1 MRRGAPLQFRLAA
14 PLAFAALLFL
24 GVACVPTRGGWD
36 SQSRVRETPALRAL
50 SGQRLGDMVPFPG
63 LVASAGPSGSP
74 RLALVVCRFAAGT
87 ALRIRSDGPGW
98 SEPAGA
104 AALAALAPLLARLGL
119 SLERTTVTP
128 VEIEIHAHL
137 GLEAEAPEGLG
148 DTLAECDVT
157 NDVSNDL
164 GGEAGLGPRGLV
176 RRADIRMRRSGID
189 AKGLVQRASDD
200 AWIGA
205 LLHELAHALGFSG
218 HAATGRSLLVRDE
231 GVLREIGRAV
241 LQGQPLSD
249 PTLTALYQLRPGQIL
264 GERTLSRA
272 SANWL
277 RAVLRLDAE
286 LEAAGIRRTA
296 LVASVGDREARL
308 SFRYANGRG
317 FGLRFP
323 GWPERLRDG
332 GEVFAIP
339 DRAALEAMR
348 AAGGESDE
356 RGASDAAESASEG
369 DGPAVSR

>member
-1 MRRGAPLQFRLAA
+1 MGGPARMRRVSPLQFWLTAS
-14 PLAFAALLFL
+14 LVLAALLL
-24 GVACVPTRGGWD
+24 LLVACVPTRGGWD
-36 SQSRVRETPALRAL
+36 SQSLVRDTPGLRAL

-63 LVASAGPSGSP
+63 LVASAGPAGSP

-87 ALRIRSDGPGW
+87 ALRIRSKGPGW

-104 AALAALAPLLARLGL
+104 AALAALAPTLARLGL
-119 SLERTTVTP
+119 SLERTTAAP
-128 VEIEIHAHL
+128 AEIEIHAHV
-137 GLEAEAPEGLG
+137 GPEAEAPDGLG
-148 DTLAECDVT
+148 DALVEC
-157 NDVSNDL
+157 DVSNDV

-241 LQGQPLSD
+241 LQGQLLSD
-249 PTLTALYQLRPGQIL
+249 PTLTALYQLRPGQVL
-264 GERTLSRA
+264 GERALTPA
-272 SANWL
+272 SATWL

-286 LEAAGIRRTA
+286 REAAGIRRTA

-308 SFRYANGRG
+308 SFRYADGRG

-323 GWPERLRDG
+323 GWAARLRDG
-332 GEVFAIP
+332 GEVIAIP
-339 DRAALEAMR
+339 DRAALATMR
-348 AAGGESDE
+348 AA
-356 RGASDAAESASEG
+356 
-369 DGPAVSR
+369 VSR

>member
-1 MRRGAPLQFRLAA
+1 MGGPARMRRGAPLQFGLVA
-14 PLAFAALLFL
+14 LLTLAALLL
-24 GVACVPTRGGWD
+24 LDVACVPTRGGWD
-36 SQSRVRETPALRAL
+36 SQSLVRETPGLRAL

-63 LVASAGPSGSP
+63 LVASADPSDSP

-98 SEPAGA
+98 SEPVGA
-104 AALAALAPLLARLGL
+104 AALAALAPLLVRLGL
-119 SLERTTVTP
+119 SLERTTATP

-157 NDVSNDL
+157 NDVSNDVSNV

-189 AKGLVQRASDD
+189 AKGLVQRASDE

-218 HAATGRSLLVRDE
+218 HAATGHSLLVRDE

-249 PTLTALYQLRPGQIL
+249 PTLAALYQLRPGQIL
-264 GERTLSRA
+264 GERTLTPA
-272 SANWL
+272 SATWL

-286 LEAAGIRRTA
+286 REAAGIRRTA

-308 SFRYANGRG
+308 SFRYADGRG

-323 GWPERLRDG
+323 DWPARLRDG
-332 GEVFAIP
+332 GAVIAIP
-339 DRAALEAMR
+339 DRAALEAIR
-348 AAGGESDE
+348 
-356 RGASDAAESASEG
+356 
-369 DGPAVSR
+369 PAVSR

>member
-1 MRRGAPLQFRLAA
+1 MGGPARMRRASPLQFGLTASLA
-14 PLAFAALLFL
+14 LAALLL
-24 GVACVPTRGGWD
+24 LVVACVPTRGGWD
-36 SQSRVRETPALRAL
+36 SQSLVRETPGLRAL

-63 LVASAGPSGSP
+63 LVASADPAGSP

-87 ALRIRSDGPGW
+87 ALRIRSKGPGW

-104 AALAALAPLLARLGL
+104 AALAALAPTLARLGL
-119 SLERTTVTP
+119 SLERTPAPP
-128 VEIEIHAHL
+128 VEIEIHAHV
-137 GLEAEAPEGLG
+137 GPEAEAPDGLG
-148 DTLAECDVT
+148 DTLVECDVS
-157 NDVSNDL
+157 NDVSNDV
-164 GGEAGLGPRGLV
+164 GGEARLGPRGLV

-231 GVLREIGRAV
+231 AVLREIGRAV

-264 GERTLSRA
+264 GERALTPA
-272 SANWL
+272 SATWL

-286 LEAAGIRRTA
+286 REAAGIRRTA

-308 SFRYANGRG
+308 SFRYADGGG

-323 GWPERLRDG
+323 GWAARLRAG
-332 GEVFAIP
+332 GEVIAIP
-339 DRAALEAMR
+339 DRAALATMR
-348 AAGGESDE
+348 AA
-356 RGASDAAESASEG
+356 
-369 DGPAVSR
+369 VSR